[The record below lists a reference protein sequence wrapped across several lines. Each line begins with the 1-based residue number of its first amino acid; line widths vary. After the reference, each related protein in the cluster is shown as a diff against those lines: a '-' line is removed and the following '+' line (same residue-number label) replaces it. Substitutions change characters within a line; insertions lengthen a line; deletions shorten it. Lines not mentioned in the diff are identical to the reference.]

1 MVDGGGIRWDGRCGV
16 SPGSVDGKIGG
27 KVSWP
32 MSSVMSESVDTVI
45 LGFVEV
51 RSDVVQ
57 RSPAMAASRLSPIA
71 KV

>member
-1 MVDGGGIRWDGRCGV
+1 M
-16 SPGSVDGKIGG
+16 SPGSVDGMTGG

-32 MSSVMSESVDTVI
+32 MSSVMSESVDPVV

-51 RSDVVQ
+51 RSDVGQ